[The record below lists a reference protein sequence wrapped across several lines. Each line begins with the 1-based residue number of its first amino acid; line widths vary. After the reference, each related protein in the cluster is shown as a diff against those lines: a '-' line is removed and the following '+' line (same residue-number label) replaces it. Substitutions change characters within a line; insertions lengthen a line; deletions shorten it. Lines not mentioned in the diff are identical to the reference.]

1 MKPAQI
7 VLLLVALLA
16 GGLAAFLATRGD
28 SPAPQQS
35 QVRVAEA
42 PKVQVLVAKTPIGM
56 AERLTADNVEWQ
68 NWPEGA
74 LRPDYVTNAAMPDA
88 PQKLAGSVAR
98 FEFFAGEPIR
108 DAKLVHVDQ
117 GYLSAVLDKGKR
129 GVSIPIDAASGSGG
143 FIVPNDRVDV
153 VLTRSTPTGHLSETI
168 LSDVKVLAIGHR
180 LGELGKTGAPA
191 NPDDPKVET
200 FSDQT
205 IATLEL
211 DPGQGETLVN
221 AAATGQISLALRS
234 VADFNDT
241 CPASI
246 RTTNQPVRVIRYGQ
260 SQSVIAGSGGGSS
273 DTASVAPAAV
283 VPPPLL
289 SSPIEIRPSVGPATD
304 LGAPVAPPAPPAEP
318 VR

>member
-28 SPAPQQS
+28 SPAPQP
-35 QVRVAEA
+35 QVQVAEA
-42 PKVQVLVAKTPIGM
+42 PKVQVLVAKAPIGM

-68 NWPEGA
+68 DWPESA

-98 FEFFAGEPIR
+98 FEFFPGEPIR
-108 DAKLVHVDQ
+108 DTKLVHVDQ

-129 GVSIPIDAASGSGG
+129 GVSIPISAASGSGG

-153 VLTRSTPTGHLSETI
+153 VLTRGTVNGQLSETI

-180 LGELGKTGAPA
+180 LGEVGKTGAPA
-191 NPDDPKVET
+191 NPDDPRAEA

-211 DPGQGETLVN
+211 DPGQGETLIN
-221 AAATGQISLALRS
+221 SAATGQISLALRS

-241 CPASI
+241 SADSARP
-246 RTTNQPVRVIRYGQ
+246 TNQPVRVIRYGQ
-260 SQSVIAGSGGGSS
+260 AQSIVAGASPGAPTN
-273 DTASVAPAAV
+273 TASVTPSSVAP
-283 VPPPLL
+283 PILTP
-289 SSPIEIRPSVGPATD
+289 PIEIRPSLGPATGI
-304 LGAPVAPPAPPAEP
+304 GATVAPPAPPAEP
-318 VR
+318 LQ